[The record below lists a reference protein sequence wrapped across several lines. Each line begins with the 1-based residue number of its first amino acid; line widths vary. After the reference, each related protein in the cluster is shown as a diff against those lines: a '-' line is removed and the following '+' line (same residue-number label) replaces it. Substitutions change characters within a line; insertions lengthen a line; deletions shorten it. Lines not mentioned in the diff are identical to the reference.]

1 MKGERGGC
9 MTRSRALNRFH
20 RYLAHR
26 HRQTL
31 RCRIPDAQAEWG
43 GYQRLDVS
51 QRLQRRARQRD
62 QWLDG
67 LEQEPAL

>member
-31 RCRIPDAQAEWG
+31 RCRIADVQAEWG
-43 GYQRLDVS
+43 GDQPLDVS
-51 QRLQRRARQRD
+51 ERLQRRALQRD

>member
-1 MKGERGGC
+1 

-26 HRQTL
+26 HLQTL
-31 RCRIPDAQAEWG
+31 RSRITDAQAEWG

-51 QRLQRRARQRD
+51 KRLQRRALQRD

>member
-31 RCRIPDAQAEWG
+31 RCRIPDAQAESG

-51 QRLQRRARQRD
+51 QRLQRRALQRD